1 MSDVEVRPATDEAL
15 AAEVAQVINDAYGVG
30 EAGLWRD
37 GVLRTTAEQ
46 MAERIRA
53 GEVLVATTNG
63 RVVGCASVRRIDE
76 TTTEVGLIS
85 TRLDSWGGG
94 VGSKLVQAAEDV
106 GRSRG
111 ATTMQ
116 LKVLVPLT
124 GPHSAKER
132 LSDWYRRLGYAIVES
147 LPFEQVASPAASDL
161 ATPCEFLL
169 FNKPLR

>member
-1 MSDVEVRPATDEAL
+1 MSDVEVRPAADDAL
-15 AAEVAQVINDAYGVG
+15 AAEVALVINDAYGVG

-37 GVLRTTAEQ
+37 GVGRTTADE

-85 TRLDSWGGG
+85 TRLDSWGSG
-94 VGSKLVQAAEDV
+94 VGSKLVEAAEDV
-106 GRSRG
+106 GRSHG

-116 LKVLVPLT
+116 LKVLAPLT
-124 GPHSAKER
+124 GTHSAKER
-132 LSDWYRRLGYAIVES
+132 LSDWYRRLGYECVDS
-147 LPFEQVASPAASDL
+147 LPFEQVASHLESDL

-169 FNKPLR
+169 FKKPLR